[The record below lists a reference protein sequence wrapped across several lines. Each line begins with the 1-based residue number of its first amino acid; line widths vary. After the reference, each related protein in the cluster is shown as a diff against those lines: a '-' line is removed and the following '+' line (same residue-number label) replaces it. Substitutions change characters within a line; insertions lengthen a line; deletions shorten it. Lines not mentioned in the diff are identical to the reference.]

1 MSEEISEKEVIE
13 SLKKFG
19 GHPRFAEIIVE
30 LAKTHG
36 QKSSD
41 YDETPLSSLKGTQ
54 KWGIRPWESALVLM
68 NTKWQRLS
76 NLLASGK
83 RLEFKKVIELSNDLA
98 VYTIL
103 FRILYEEDEE
113 WITGRRGD

>member
-1 MSEEISEKEVIE
+1 VEREITEKEVVE
-13 SLKKFG
+13 FLKKLG
-19 GHPRFAEIIVE
+19 GHPRFDEIVVE
-30 LAKTHG
+30 LAKIHG

-83 RLEFKKVIELSNDLA
+83 RLQFKKVVELSNDLV

-113 WITGRRGD
+113 WITAKRGS

>member
-1 MSEEISEKEVIE
+1 MEEELTEKEAVE
-13 SLKKFG
+13 FLRKFG
-19 GHPRFAEIIVE
+19 GHPRFAEVVVE
-30 LAKTHG
+30 LVKIHG

-41 YDETPLSSLKGTQ
+41 YDETPLSSLRGTQ

-83 RLEFKKVIELSNDLA
+83 RMQFRKVIELSNDLA
-98 VYTIL
+98 IYTIL

-113 WITGRRGD
+113 WITAKRGT

>member
-1 MSEEISEKEVIE
+1 MEREITEKEVVE
-13 SLKKFG
+13 FLKKFG
-19 GHPRFAEIIVE
+19 GHPRFAEIVVE
-30 LAKTHG
+30 LAKIHG

-83 RLEFKKVIELSNDLA
+83 RLQFKKVVELSNDLA

-113 WITGRRGD
+113 WTITKHGS